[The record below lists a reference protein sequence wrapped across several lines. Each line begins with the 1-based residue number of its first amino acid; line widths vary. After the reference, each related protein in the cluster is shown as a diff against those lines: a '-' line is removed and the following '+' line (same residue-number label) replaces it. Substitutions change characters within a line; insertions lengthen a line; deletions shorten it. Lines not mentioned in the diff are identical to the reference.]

1 MKDSL
6 ARWNL
11 LKNPR
16 PPWDSS
22 RNKKLTPE
30 FLIVTREAGLNLLK
44 KNISNLNLIKHSLAV
59 EIIMRALARTFGED
73 YNPPTTSSHSRS
85 EWAPEEKW
93 GLAGLLHDI
102 DYEKTKDD
110 PSQHSL
116 VGARLLEDLGID
128 KDICQAVKVHNEAHG
143 ILPQTLIEKAL
154 YVVDPLTGLI
164 VAATLV
170 LPSKKIADL
179 EVESV
184 MNRFKEKAFAR
195 GANRQ
200 IIKKCEEYLNLS
212 LGDFLKIG
220 LESMQ
225 QISEDL
231 GL

>member
-1 MKDSL
+1 M
-6 ARWNL
+6 
-11 LKNPR
+11 
-16 PPWDSS
+16 
-22 RNKKLTPE
+22 
-30 FLIVTREAGLNLLK
+30 TREAGLNLLK
-44 KNISNLNLIKHSLAV
+44 KNLQNQNLIKHSLAV
-59 EIIMRALARTFGED
+59 ETIMRALARKFGED
-73 YNPPTTSSHSRS
+73 
-85 EWAPEEKW
+85 EEKW

-110 PSQHSL
+110 PFQHSL
-116 VGARLLEDLGID
+116 LGARLLEDLGID

-143 ILPQTLIEKAL
+143 ILPQTLMEKAL

-179 EVESV
+179 GVESV